1 MRNREDHDGLSAG
14 LLVVEA
20 GATSGALIS
29 AAQAAEQGR
38 SIYAVP
44 GRIDHPGAIGS
55 NRLIQQGAKL
65 VTSAPGHS

>member
-1 MRNREDHDGLSAG
+1 MKTVADRQTFRNRIVSGMSTA

-20 GATSGALIS
+20 GITSGALIS

-44 GRIDHPGAIGS
+44 GRIDHPG
-55 NRLIQQGAKL
+55 RW
-65 VTSAPGHS
+65 APIA